1 MTTMEHGKGR
11 QNPKQISSLARGHSR
26 SSGPHSK
33 LWLVYPGT
41 SGNDWRS
48 ESRVFQNC
56 PKAHKTPSP
65 RPQLSP
71 RLGPFLL
78 APMKDAFDQWW
89 EWANKP
95 FSDRR
100 PSQPKYTNPSWLC
113 HLRIATTA
121 PKSTKPCGGINA
133 TSAQAE
139 RRPMEHVQA
148 LTSEPAFDTLAAV
161 PTFLTAF
168 FTAPAD
174 LLVFFAV

>member
-11 QNPKQISSLARGHSR
+11 QNPRQISSLARGHSR

-78 APMKDAFDQWW
+78 API
-89 EWANKP
+89 
-95 FSDRR
+95 RR
-100 PSQPKYTNPSWLC
+100 SQPSSPTHSSKARVVEIPGGGSKE
-113 HLRIATTA
+113 RGA
-121 PKSTKPCGGINA
+121 PFGIGYRKGGRHGARPFDPRRCFDRAWRNCL
-133 TSAQAE
+133 E
-139 RRPMEHVQA
+139 RPW
-148 LTSEPAFDTLAAV
+148 
-161 PTFLTAF
+161 
-168 FTAPAD
+168 APAKD
-174 LLVFFAV
+174 VLTRKLFTNGNVSFLKRRSRFAASV